1 MTEERRSEGESLEYI
16 ACEVPQDMTLREW
29 RCGKP
34 VVDGRG
40 KRLRA
45 AAAAV
50 GRATRRRRRVD

>member
-1 MTEERRSEGESLEYI
+1 MAERRIERESLEYI
-16 ACEVPQDMTLREW
+16 DCEVPQEMTLREW

-34 VVDGRG
+34 AEADRA

-50 GRATRRRRRVD
+50 GRATRRRRRDG

>member
-1 MTEERRSEGESLEYI
+1 MADRRTDRDSLEYI
-16 ACEVPQDMTLREW
+16 DCEVPEDMTLREW

-34 VVDGRG
+34 AEADRA

-50 GRATRRRRRVD
+50 GRATRRRRRDG